1 MDRAKNQIVPKPFLN
16 CAWNA
21 FTLLAAHALSLS
33 PHDARRATDADPVSG
48 PGIDDTVTSRPVDL
62 YHARPRSLDGGQMPD
77 QTKRAPRVCS
87 PVVTLPR
94 WSLLLRARIQV
105 HTRIIHALHQEWTAL
120 GSRCRHNRDVSSN
133 SFAGDILVI
142 PGSIALCRGPRRFVA
157 GATRFTSFASGAR
170 GWYGPL

>member
-1 MDRAKNQIVPKPFLN
+1 MPLSSLAPSAPLIPTQQATPGSTRPPLPDAST
-16 CAWNA
+16 CT
-21 FTLLAAHALSLS
+21 TLAL
-33 PHDARRATDADPVSG
+33 DPS
-48 PGIDDTVTSRPVDL
+48 T
-62 YHARPRSLDGGQMPD
+62 GQMPD

-105 HTRIIHALHQEWTAL
+105 HTRIIHALHQDWTAL

-157 GATRFTSFASGAR
+157 EATRFTSFASGAAHAQPANPR
-170 GWYGPL
+170 TSLSTLGPCSCAASFMRRMSALRRLS

>member
-1 MDRAKNQIVPKPFLN
+1 
-16 CAWNA
+16 
-21 FTLLAAHALSLS
+21 
-33 PHDARRATDADPVSG
+33 
-48 PGIDDTVTSRPVDL
+48 
-62 YHARPRSLDGGQMPD
+62 MPD

-157 GATRFTSFASGAR
+157 GATRFTSFASGAAHAQPANPR
-170 GWYGPL
+170 TSLSTLGPCSCAASFMRRIPALRRLSHPPAKPPCRSIDRQGSWFEPTWRDDGVEPSTPS